1 MGTKLE
7 FDNSLP
13 GYSSMSDFARGANG
27 GSWPVYYGDNGF
39 PNGQHYYGLLPKS
52 ISDSYQGHGKDIVK
66 RTILEHEMIFKNQ
79 VYELHRLYKVQKD
92 IMDEF
97 KRKEGSMLQ
106 TPFSTSTSSSKT
118 PSEATTKLNASSFPL
133 GNSVSSKPHLSAL
146 GIVQAPVNENN
157 GRTLLFGSPV
167 FSSIQKDPETS
178 DSRPTK
184 QRRIMLDL
192 ELPAN
197 EYIDGDEV
205 EQCGETP
212 GPCAT
217 NPKSASDNGTK
228 LFLNHLQKIDCNENG
243 ITSDSLPKGSKILAD
258 LNQPVVVEEPTLFP
272 SVDFSSTSMPRDGC
286 SGACFLGLPREN
298 LPDSWHRSIN
308 GISNV
313 EHLESKGNG
322 GSWLSYILGADQSRE
337 KLMPAGPVHQSVQVG
352 KAPGPLQQPKQF
364 LLESTQH
371 TPGFHPF
378 HHSKGDP
385 WRTTAS
391 GERNYFRLDHDDSKS
406 FVHAEGPIP
415 SSYTYSSGWFNSSSS
430 LFKGLPS
437 SNNGPNL
444 DFGREMPVRNGFIH
458 GPLSGSTDPAGRIHL
473 GNVDL
478 LSRVNGVKRDH
489 GSGDFFGTSSSHAGL
504 SSNKDQ
510 YLNPVL
516 SNGFPSYLSD
526 HQFSKFAGGSAEL
539 GYFHPSLPW
548 VTGNGAC
555 SKEAASPVTA
565 LNSMEWCSN
574 NDLKKSLDH
583 LNSLD
588 LNSDNGTRIDAS
600 DSRSGRMI
608 LGIPI
613 FDNPLVSKRAAASSA
628 GGPSC
633 VPRPSQGQEIV
644 KTGFDINL
652 PCDPMDSEIDRTYSQ
667 EAVSEEKKG
676 TGGAGLRGL
685 IDLNSFATE
694 DDVPP
699 VRTNMKRGF
708 EIDLEAPVG
717 PEIEDG
723 DDRVGKELSTMS
735 HNLPLESHEHS
746 TEDVAVLAE
755 LARTAAATIV
765 DISASV
771 IQDHAVDPRMN
782 DSSENPLHG
791 FVDAISSSIGVPLE
805 LSDAYSSKNQL
816 DAAQDDCLSNDS
828 GYFESMTLKLTECD
842 VEKYLSKPSEVS
854 NAKATG
860 THVSGGRARR
870 GQARRGGR
878 QRRDFQRDILPGLVS
893 LSRHEVTEDIQTFG
907 GLMRATG
914 HIWHS
919 SPRRN
924 GSVRGRRRLVATP
937 VIPRESD
944 TVCALLKPQ
953 LADVA
958 TNQVRHE
965 DTSLIGW
972 GKRTRRPRR
981 LRFPA
986 GSPAA
991 ATL

>member
-7 FDNSLP
+7 FDNCLP
-13 GYSSMSDFARGANG
+13 GYSSMSDFVRGANG

-92 IMDEF
+92 MMDEF
-97 KRKEGSMLQ
+97 KQKEGSMLQ

-184 QRRIMLDL
+184 QRRILLDL

-212 GPCAT
+212 GPCDT

-228 LFLNHLQKIDCNENG
+228 LFLNHLQKIDCNGNG

-258 LNQPVVVEEPTLFP
+258 LNEPAVVEEPTLFP
-272 SVDFSSTSMPRDGC
+272 SVEFSGTSMPRDGC

-337 KLMPAGPVHQSVQVG
+337 KLMPVGPDHQSVQLG
-352 KAPGPLQQPKQF
+352 KAPGPLQPKQF

-378 HHSKGDP
+378 HHPKGDP

-444 DFGREMPVRNGFIH
+444 DFGREMPVRNGFNH
-458 GPLSGSTDPAGRIHL
+458 GPLSGSTDPAGRIHP

-478 LSRVNGVKRDH
+478 LSRVNGVKRDQ

-516 SNGFPSYLSD
+516 SNGFPSYLND
-526 HQFSKFAGGSAEL
+526 HQFSKFAGGAAEL
-539 GYFHPSLPW
+539 RYFHPPLPW
-548 VTGNGAC
+548 FTGNGAC

-613 FDNPLVSKRAAASSA
+613 FDNPLVSKRAAASSV

-652 PCDPMDSEIDRTYSQ
+652 PCDPLDSEIDRTYSQ
-667 EAVSEEKKG
+667 EAVSEEKRG

-699 VRTNMKRGF
+699 VRTNMKCAF

-717 PEIEDG
+717 PEIED
-723 DDRVGKELSTMS
+723 DDHRVGKELSTMS
-735 HNLPLESHEHS
+735 HNPPLESHEHS

-755 LARTAAATIV
+755 LARTAAGTIV

-782 DSSENPLHG
+782 DSSENPLHW
-791 FVDAISSSIGVPLE
+791 FVDAISSSIDVPLE
-805 LSDAYSSKNQL
+805 LSDAYASKNQL
-816 DAAQDDCLSNDS
+816 DAAQDDFLSNDS
-828 GYFESMTLKLTECD
+828 GYFEAMTLKLTECD
-842 VEKYLSKPSEVS
+842 IEEYLSKPSEVS

-907 GLMRATG
+907 GLMRASG

-937 VIPRESD
+937 AIPREAD

-972 GKRTRRPRR
+972 GRRTPRPRR

>member
-7 FDNSLP
+7 FDNCLP
-13 GYSSMSDFARGANG
+13 GYSSMSDLARGANG

-52 ISDSYQGHGKDIVK
+52 ISDSYQGHDKDLVK
-66 RTILEHEMIFKNQ
+66 RTILEHETIFKNQ

-92 IMDEF
+92 MMDEF
-97 KRKEGSMLQ
+97 KRKEGSILQ
-106 TPFSTSTSSSKT
+106 TPFSTSSSLSKT
-118 PSEATTKLNASSFPL
+118 PSEATTKLDASSFPL
-133 GNSVSSKPHLSAL
+133 GNSVSSKPHLSVL
-146 GIVQAPVNENN
+146 GAVQAPEIENN
-157 GRTLLFGSPV
+157 GRTLLFGSPA
-167 FSSIQKDPETS
+167 FSSIPKDPDAS

-205 EQCGETP
+205 EQRGETP
-212 GPCAT
+212 GPCYL
-217 NPKSASDNGTK
+217 NLKSANDNGTK
-228 LFLNHLQKIDCNENG
+228 LFLDYLQKIDCNGNCM
-243 ITSDSLPKGSKILAD
+243 TSDSLPKGSKILAD
-258 LNQPVVVEEPTLFP
+258 LNEPVVVEESNLFP
-272 SVDFSSTSMPRDGC
+272 SVEFSGTSMPRGGS
-286 SGACFLGLPREN
+286 SGACFLGLSREN

-313 EHLESKGNG
+313 EHLQSKGND

-337 KLMPAGPVHQSVQVG
+337 KLLPIGPVHQSLQVG
-352 KAPGPLQQPKQF
+352 KAPGPLQPKQF
-364 LLESTQH
+364 LLKSTRH

-378 HHSKGDP
+378 HDPKGDP

-391 GERNYFRLDHDDSKS
+391 GERNCFLLDHDDSKS
-406 FVHAEGPIP
+406 FVHSEGPIP
-415 SSYTYSSGWFNSSSS
+415 SSYTYSSGWFNSSSG

-437 SNNGPNL
+437 SNDGPNL
-444 DFGREMPVRNGFIH
+444 DVGHEMPVRIGFNQ
-458 GPLSGSTDPAGRIHL
+458 GPLSGSTDPAGRIHP

-478 LSRVNGVKRDH
+478 LSHGNGVKRDH
-489 GSGDFFGTSSSHAGL
+489 GSGDFFGISSSRAGL
-504 SSNKDQ
+504 SSNKNQ

-516 SNGFPSYLSD
+516 SNGFPSYQND
-526 HQFSKFAGGSAEL
+526 HQFSKFVGAAAEL
-539 GYFHPSLPW
+539 PYFHPSLPW

-555 SKEAASPVTA
+555 SKEATSPVTA
-565 LNSMEWCSN
+565 LNSMEWCS

-588 LNSDNGTRIDAS
+588 LNSHNGTRIDAN
-600 DSRSGRMI
+600 DIRSGRMI

-644 KTGFDINL
+644 KAGFDINL
-652 PCDPMDSEIDRTYSQ
+652 PCDPMDSEIDRTSSQ
-667 EAVSEEKKG
+667 EAVSEEKRG

-685 IDLNSFATE
+685 IDLNSLATE
-694 DDVPP
+694 DDVLP
-699 VRTNMKRGF
+699 VRTNMKRAF
-708 EIDLEAPVG
+708 EIDLEAPVE
-717 PEIEDG
+717 PEIEDE
-723 DDRVGKELSTMS
+723 DDHVGKELSTMS
-735 HNLPLESHEHS
+735 HNPPLELPQPR
-746 TEDVAVLAE
+746 TEDVAVAAE

-771 IQDHAVDPRMN
+771 IQDHAVDPRMD
-782 DSSENPLHG
+782 DSSENPLHW
-791 FVDAISSSIGVPLE
+791 FVDGISSIDVPLE
-805 LSDAYSSKNQL
+805 LSDAYASKNQL
-816 DAAQDDCLSNDS
+816 DAAQNDCLSNDS

-842 VEKYLSKPSEVS
+842 IEEYLSKPSEVS

-893 LSRHEVTEDIQTFG
+893 LSRHEVAEDIQTFG

-924 GSVRGRRRLVATP
+924 GSARGRRRSVATP
-937 VIPRESD
+937 VIPREAD
-944 TVCALLKPQ
+944 TVCALLKQQ
-953 LADVA
+953 LADVS

-972 GKRTRRPRR
+972 GRTTRRPRR

-991 ATL
+991 ATHLS